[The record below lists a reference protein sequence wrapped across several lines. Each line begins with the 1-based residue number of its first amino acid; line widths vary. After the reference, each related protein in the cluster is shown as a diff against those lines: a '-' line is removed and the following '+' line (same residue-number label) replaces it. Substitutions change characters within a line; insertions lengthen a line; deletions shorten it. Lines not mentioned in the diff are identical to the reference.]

1 MLDIKYN
8 IKYIIGRYSISNE
21 ISERCQ
27 VLCVNLMVMH
37 VQSIFLFDVYNANK
51 YYSHI

>member
-1 MLDIKYN
+1 MQFQEDVNLF
-8 IKYIIGRYSISNE
+8 
-21 ISERCQ
+21 
-27 VLCVNLMVMH
+27 VLTLMVMH